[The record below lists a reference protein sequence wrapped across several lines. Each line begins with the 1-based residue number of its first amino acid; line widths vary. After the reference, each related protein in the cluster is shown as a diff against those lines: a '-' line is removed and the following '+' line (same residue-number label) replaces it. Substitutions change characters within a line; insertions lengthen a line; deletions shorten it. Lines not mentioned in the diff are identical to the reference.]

1 MSTTTTTTTGPDQ
14 QYDDLQRVRER
25 RSVQRAQGLAELL
38 ERRPDLWG
46 VHTPADL
53 AAESVLWSA

>member
-1 MSTTTTTTTGPDQ
+1 MTA
-14 QYDDLQRVRER
+14 RREEGTDR
-25 RSVQRAQGLAELL
+25 ADELNRLRQQRADRRAQVLAELL

-46 VHTPADL
+46 VHSPADL